1 MKRIFFLFLFL
12 FLFFNSWSQAI
23 FEKAYIVNLSGDTV
37 AGEIRYENWL
47 ANPREIRFRSS
58 PQSDVE
64 IYQPK
69 DILSFSVHNEIYISK
84 TVDVETSSREVAT
97 LKNDPQLKIN
107 KRKVFLNL
115 IVTGEKTL
123 AAYNEYSGNTNFYIY
138 FEGEYQ
144 LLMYKKY
151 LKKVE
156 NSNLVHEEKR
166 YIGQLMVYL
175 SGCPNIKSKINQTK
189 YTRQSL
195 QKLFDNYYRLCLG
208 LKLEHSQK
216 NEKDVLSFRVIA
228 GLSYTQ
234 LNFSGSVD
242 YLAESDFKASTNL
255 SFGGSLDIMF
265 RRSRNRYMIINEL
278 IYSSYKTGVIYVKV
292 IHHSYDIQLQMQQIN
307 INSLFRINVPIKE
320 SRLFVNL
327 GLVNAFTLS
336 FQNPLVKTNTINGE
350 VTRSEAFEEYRKWE
364 FGGLIGMGFEWK
376 NWSLEYRYQRSN
388 GMTPW
393 ITLASRVSKS
403 FIFLNYRLGL
413 KKGN

>member
-1 MKRIFFLFLFL
+1 
-12 FLFFNSWSQAI
+12 
-23 FEKAYIVNLSGDTV
+23 
-37 AGEIRYENWL
+37 
-47 ANPREIRFRSS
+47 
-58 PQSDVE
+58 
-64 IYQPK
+64 
-69 DILSFSVHNEIYISK
+69 
-84 TVDVETSSREVAT
+84 
-97 LKNDPQLKIN
+97 
-107 KRKVFLNL
+107 
-115 IVTGEKTL
+115 
-123 AAYNEYSGNTNFYIY
+123 
-138 FEGEYQ
+138 
-144 LLMYKKY
+144 
-151 LKKVE
+151 
-156 NSNLVHEEKR
+156 
-166 YIGQLMVYL
+166 
-175 SGCPNIKSKINQTK
+175 
-189 YTRQSL
+189 
-195 QKLFDNYYRLCLG
+195 
-208 LKLEHSQK
+208 
-216 NEKDVLSFRVIA
+216 
-228 GLSYTQ
+228 
-234 LNFSGSVD
+234 
-242 YLAESDFKASTNL
+242 
-255 SFGGSLDIMF
+255 
-265 RRSRNRYMIINEL
+265 MIINEL